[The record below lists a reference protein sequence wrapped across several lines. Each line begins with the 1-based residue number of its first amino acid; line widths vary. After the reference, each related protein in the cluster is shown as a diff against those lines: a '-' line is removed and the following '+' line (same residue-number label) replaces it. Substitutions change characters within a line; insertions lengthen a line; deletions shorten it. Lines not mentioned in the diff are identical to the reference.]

1 MKFIVFVVLNI
12 ISGSLFVLFYKQ
24 KSKVAFYYAG
34 YITAFSLGLIAI
46 TLDPY
51 PELYLNPFAF
61 PHLLARICSV
71 LSYRMSPYFLLNA
84 AFSVAGIFDHDHQ
97 KKNIL
102 SLLTLIPV
110 VIGFGVDA
118 FNPGQSFVYY
128 YPDYLPN
135 FWWLISSWSVLYV
148 LLSNIL
154 LCYASAVE
162 KTPKIK
168 RQKMIIAFMTLPSLL
183 ITWVAYVEPIL
194 GKHDFT
200 NITGIFGAFIFLTIL
215 IAIGRTGFI
224 GLKLNF
230 EHDFMDQSIRVFN
243 SGASLI
249 NHAIRNELQ
258 LINIATENLKKE
270 NSQEA
275 MKNIWIIENASRHLE
290 DLARRFSEKTKPIV
304 LFIEEIDLNQLVK
317 EIVDSM
323 EKIFTIRNIDI
334 TQYYQEKS
342 LIIHCDRV
350 HIREVLINIIYN
362 SIEAMPQGGSI
373 NLSVS
378 IKRHFVHLEVCD
390 SGSGI
395 SQCDKKHILEPFYS
409 TKKGA
414 GNLGLGLTY
423 CFAVM
428 KQHHGF
434 LKILSEEHKGATV
447 ILGLPEN

>member
-24 KSKVAFYYAG
+24 KSKVALYYAC

-51 PELYLNPFAF
+51 PELYLDPFAF

-154 LCYASAVE
+154 LCYALVVE
-162 KTPKIK
+162 KIPKIK
-168 RQKMIIAFMTLPSLL
+168 RQKMIIAYMTLPSLL
-183 ITWVAYVEPIL
+183 ITWVAYVKPVL
-194 GKHDFT
+194 GNHDFT
-200 NITGIFGAFIFLTIL
+200 NLTGIFGAFIFLTIL
-215 IAIGRTGFI
+215 IAIGRSGFI

-258 LINIATENLKKE
+258 LINMATENLKKE

-275 MKNIWIIENASRHLE
+275 MKNIRIIENASRHLE
-290 DLARRFSEKTKPIV
+290 DLARRFSEKTKPVV
-304 LFIEEIDLNQLVK
+304 LLNEEIDINQLVR
-317 EIVDSM
+317 EVLDSM
-323 EKIFTIRNIDI
+323 EKIFAIRNIEIIQNDR
-334 TQYYQEKS
+334 EKS
-342 LIIHCDRV
+342 LIVHCDRV
-350 HIREVLINIIYN
+350 HIREVLINILYN
-362 SIEAMPQGGSI
+362 SIEAMPQGGLI
-373 NLSVS
+373 NFSVY
-378 IKRHFVHLEVCD
+378 IKRHFVYIEVCD

-395 SQCDKKHILEPFYS
+395 SQFDKKHILEPFYS

-434 LKILSEEHKGATV
+434 LKILSAEYKGTTV